1 MLNFKRITILFFL
14 LVAGLNLFGLLRDG
28 AVHGFVQ
35 SHRVILYSG
44 AVFIYLSV
52 SFVFAFLPCSGFHHK
67 GVLCKLPK
75 LEKQVCLTFDD
86 GPHSTNTPAILEL
99 LKRYNIHA
107 LFFCIGRNVAEN
119 EQLVR
124 RMAAEGHLIGNHSF
138 AHSPWFDWYPSGKIF
153 RELKMTDLA
162 IQQATGAPVRFFR
175 PPFGVLNPM
184 VSKAVKRGPW
194 ITFCWDVRSLD
205 TVIPDPEKIHRRIL
219 RKVSSGSVIL
229 LHDHTDYSLN
239 HLEELIKRLTDKGFT
254 FTLPNI

>member
-1 MLNFKRITILFFL
+1 
-14 LVAGLNLFGLLRDG
+14 
-28 AVHGFVQ
+28 
-35 SHRVILYSG
+35 
-44 AVFIYLSV
+44 
-52 SFVFAFLPCSGFHHK
+52 
-67 GVLCKLPK
+67 
-75 LEKQVCLTFDD
+75 
-86 GPHSTNTPAILEL
+86 
-99 LKRYNIHA
+99 
-107 LFFCIGRNVAEN
+107 
-119 EQLVR
+119 
-124 RMAAEGHLIGNHSF
+124 MAAEGHLIGNHSF

-184 VSKAVKRGPW
+184 VSRALKRGAW